1 MFVLKTVGWS
11 FKSSDFH
18 NRC

>member
-1 MFVLKTVGWS
+1 MFKLKTVGWS
-11 FKSSDFH
+11 FKSLDFQ